1 MVIHSQW
8 STQTARVQKLLGRLV
23 AALALPALLAACA
36 PPGYY
41 VQAAAGQYELMRQ
54 RQPIDELLADESIEA
69 DLLARLELAQDIH
82 VFGVERLGLPDDGG
96 YRQYAET
103 GRDAVTWIVV
113 AAPEF
118 SLQPKTWC
126 FLFAGCVPY
135 RGYFARENARRFADT
150 LRSRDYDV
158 AVAPATAY
166 STLGWFDD
174 PLLDTMFTHGPAQF
188 AGTLFHEMAHLAL
201 YVKNATVFNESFA
214 SFVEETGVR
223 LWLESIGDEAA
234 YREWQDDRIRRNE
247 IDRLFRLLR
256 PELEALYTSD
266 LSEDRMRESKQQAFD
281 RLCAAVNEPGAPDRS
296 SDSARCNLNNAS
308 FGLRQAYHGGR
319 CAFQALY
326 REANGDMVRFIELAT
341 ERSRLPPESRDT
353 WLSQPCRPVAPDGNL

>member
-1 MVIHSQW
+1 M
-8 STQTARVQKLLGRLV
+8 
-23 AALALPALLAACA
+23 
-36 PPGYY
+36 
-41 VQAAAGQYELMRQ
+41 
-54 RQPIDELLADESIEA
+54 
-69 DLLARLELAQDIH
+69 
-82 VFGVERLGLPDDGG
+82 
-96 YRQYAET
+96 
-103 GRDAVTWIVV
+103 
-113 AAPEF
+113 
-118 SLQPKTWC
+118 
-126 FLFAGCVPY
+126 
-135 RGYFARENARRFADT
+135 
-150 LRSRDYDV
+150 